1 MTTTVGR
8 SLRGARAAVFAAMC
22 VGLTAVGHVW
32 MSGRAV
38 PLWALALAF
47 AALIAAGYAL
57 AGRQR
62 GFLPISALM
71 LAGELALHELF
82 CLAQGA
88 GKAAS
93 AAVSASASATAS
105 IPPLPKFLS
114 GPVVPLS
121 DWICGMGAW
130 KSGSGMA
137 AMPGMPAGVTG
148 SSGASGSLGARL
160 AADVMMTGHGDVG
173 MIVVHAIAGLICA
186 WWLWRGEAAVFQ
198 LLRLLAVLTAPALL
212 LLWPATLVVTPDFPR
227 FAAAPG
233 HDDRILG
240 RYKRLFSTVL
250 ARRGP
255 PPCSCFCAF

>member
-8 SLRGARAAVFAAMC
+8 SLRAARAAVFAAMC

-38 PLWALALAF
+38 PLLALALAF
-47 AALIAAGYAL
+47 VALIAAGYAL

-71 LAGELALHELF
+71 LAGESALHELF

-88 GKAAS
+88 GKSAS
-93 AAVSASASATAS
+93 AAVSAIASATAS
-105 IPPLPKFLS
+105 APPLPKFLS

-137 AMPGMPAGVTG
+137 AMTSMPTSSTG
-148 SSGASGSLGARL
+148 SGTSGSLGARL
-160 AADVMMTGHGDVG
+160 AADVMMTGHGDIG
-173 MIVVHAIAGLICA
+173 MAVVHATAGLICA

-198 LLRLLAVLTAPALL
+198 LLRLLAALTAPALH
-212 LLWPATLVVTPDFPR
+212 LLWPATLVITPDFPR
-227 FAAAPG
+227 FTAVPG
-233 HDDRILG
+233 HDEHILG

-255 PPCSCFCAF
+255 PPRSCFCAF